1 MLQDDFIAI
10 WNRIFKRSVWKV
22 EEGLQYLDL
31 YESAEK
37 EERHDYTVPDSGRGC
52 GWKSSGEREKLRF
65 TDGGYG
71 VLGDKEE
78 RYKRGAWG
86 ETVIKNVGSVIFR

>member
-1 MLQDDFIAI
+1 MNRI

-31 YESAEK
+31 YKSAEK